1 MDAAARPGTAGE
13 SMTERSLDPD
23 VVRGKLD
30 AIERACATLRSV
42 GRVDA
47 EKLQQDPVLAAAV
60 ERLLCRLVDLAVD
73 TNAHISAAMLRR
85 MPGEYRESFDL
96 ARDAGALTTDLVDKI
111 KPSVG
116 MRNAIV
122 HEYLTVDYGIVAA
135 AMPMAL
141 EMYGEFTRQIAAFA
155 TAGAD

>member
-1 MDAAARPGTAGE
+1 
-13 SMTERSLDPD
+13 MTERSLDPD
-23 VVRGKLD
+23 LIRGKLD
-30 AIERACATLRSV
+30 AVERSCATLRSV
-42 GRVDA
+42 GAVDA

-73 TNAHISAAMLRR
+73 TNAHISAAVLRR

-96 ARDAGALTTDLVDKI
+96 ARDAGALSAELVEKI

-122 HEYLTVDYGIVAA
+122 HEYLTVDYEIVAR

-141 EMYGEFTRQIAAFA
+141 DMYGEFTRQVAAFT